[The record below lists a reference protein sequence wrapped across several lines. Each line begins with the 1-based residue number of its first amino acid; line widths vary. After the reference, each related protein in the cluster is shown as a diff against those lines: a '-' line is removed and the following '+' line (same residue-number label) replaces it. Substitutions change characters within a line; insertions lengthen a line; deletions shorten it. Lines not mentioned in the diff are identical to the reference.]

1 MNSDTPLDCAV
12 FQLSP
17 DRSRCELFV
26 SSDGNNEKLVSGS
39 IQPFVTHLKVAEE
52 QIALAVQSIKLETE
66 RNKNVETWF
75 TKGTLERFVQYVS
88 KPEVLEMVNTFDAEM
103 SQLEGARRIYSQG
116 TGDQRTVSRGGV
128 GTGSPA
134 AADATKK
141 ELLRAIDVRLA
152 AVRQDLTTA
161 FARASAA
168 GFNPDTVSDLKHFA
182 DQFGAHRLNE
192 ACSKYMSMCES
203 RADLRASKGNSERDV
218 RSSVGSDMS
227 IEDPTED
234 QAGPFLGP
242 NNAQATWQQRKIVPS
257 IGSRRSSIGGGVN
270 EKDQEQQ
277 QRVEPEVVEEE
288 DEKKKKEG
296 HQVGGQP
303 QPGRRLSVQDRINLF
318 ESKQKEIS
326 SFSASSGGSG
336 TKPVVGK
343 PVELRRLS
351 SDVSA
356 AEKSVLRRWSGASDM
371 SIDTESPSSSSSCV
385 LAPKLNAEDVSH
397 SHRNNNP
404 EVSFSAAPRTRP
416 DTQIPFPS
424 VVKDDDS
431 KDRSASTSLPSPVIN
446 DDDDVAAAADEQ
458 SSHDTS
464 KVSSFYHD
472 RTPAAPKDTH
482 FRGSNQVA
490 SHMLSVTATA
500 TATSDDVTP
509 DIKSSTARGDDAGR
523 KNHPVAQSFIRASHS
538 HSRSR
543 SAQFESK
550 FREVEADQSTQPQL
564 RSFNAEPEELVKRDS
579 SFSSKHQSKV
589 EDSEFSKMKYQ
600 RPQSGSADQASR
612 TRFKRDETR
621 VPHESSKL
629 NLPVKQVL
637 ENQDS
642 SQINS
647 TPPSEQVQRVRQSKG
662 NQGLHDELKMK
673 ADELEKLFAEHKLRL
688 PGDQSGS
695 VWRTEPVDA
704 HVEQAVN
711 SEHRRPK
718 AAELSPNMPS
728 RNSVLEPTASTSNVP
743 SFDATS
749 LVNKVNNQNFGDD
762 SRGKFYEKYMKK
774 REDKLREEWSL
785 KRAEK
790 EAKMKAMQD
799 SLERSRAE
807 MRDKFSGSIDRLHS
821 ASGAS
826 RSEKRRYFKSNIKR
840 EQHPIDSLQNEED
853 EDQYEF
859 SEEKI
864 YGQDSISGESNLGD
878 GASRQSRKILPN
890 RHMSS
895 ATPRTAAVSSFSRS
909 STRISNSSGRRRES
923 PIAQSVPNF
932 SDLRKENTKPSGVSK
947 STSRSQLRNYA
958 RSKSAQDETQGSKE
972 DKSKRSQSLRKSCA
986 NSEEFSDLS
995 HLNSDG
1001 VVLAPLKFDTERS
1014 DLGPFDQSP
1023 KSFLKKG
1030 YGLGHGPQG
1039 SAIRMK
1045 ASVTYDTHKD
1055 ELFDELAFEG
1065 EGSLDMATEE
1075 PDEIGTVAIED
1086 HAYTNNGKVRLSQES
1101 EKSGNSESEI
1111 GDSARSLSQVDPVS
1125 VAEMPSAMPSSSNG
1139 VGSLQDSP
1147 VESPVSWNSRTRH
1160 PFTYPHESS
1169 DVDASMDSPI
1179 GSPAS
1184 WNSHSHTQGESDAAR
1199 MRKKWG
1205 SAQKPVLVANSSQNQ
1220 SRKDVTKGFKRL
1232 LKFGRKNR
1240 GSESLVDW
1248 ISATTSEGDDETE
1261 DVRDLVNRSSEDLR
1275 KSRMGFSHG
1284 HPSDDSFNESELYSE
1299 QVQSLQSSI
1308 PTPPA
1313 HFKLRDDHISGSSL
1327 KAPRSFFSLSSF
1339 RSKGS
1344 DSKPR

>member
-1 MNSDTPLDCAV
+1 
-12 FQLSP
+12 
-17 DRSRCELFV
+17 
-26 SSDGNNEKLVSGS
+26 
-39 IQPFVTHLKVAEE
+39 
-52 QIALAVQSIKLETE
+52 
-66 RNKNVETWF
+66 
-75 TKGTLERFVQYVS
+75 
-88 KPEVLEMVNTFDAEM
+88 
-103 SQLEGARRIYSQG
+103 
-116 TGDQRTVSRGGV
+116 
-128 GTGSPA
+128 
-134 AADATKK
+134 
-141 ELLRAIDVRLA
+141 
-152 AVRQDLTTA
+152 
-161 FARASAA
+161 
-168 GFNPDTVSDLKHFA
+168 
-182 DQFGAHRLNE
+182 
-192 ACSKYMSMCES
+192 MCES
-203 RADLRASKGNSERDV
+203 RADLRAWKGNSERDV

-234 QAGPFLGP
+234 QAGPHLGP
-242 NNAQATWQQRKIVPS
+242 NNGQATWQQRKTVPS
-257 IGSRRSSIGGGVN
+257 IASRRSSNGGGVN
-270 EKDQEQQ
+270 EKNEQQQ
-277 QRVEPEVVEEE
+277 QRVEPEVLEEE
-288 DEKKKKEG
+288 EEKKKKEG
-296 HQVGGQP
+296 HQAGAQP

-318 ESKQKEIS
+318 ESKQKEVS
-326 SFSASSGGSG
+326 STSASAGGSG
-336 TKPVVGK
+336 TKPAVGK
-343 PVELRRLS
+343 PAELRRLS

-371 SIDTESPSSSSSCV
+371 SIDLESPSTSSSSV
-385 LAPKLNAEDVSH
+385 LAPKSNAEDISH

-404 EVSFSAAPRTRP
+404 EVSFSAATRTRP

-424 VVKDDDS
+424 VVKEDDS
-431 KDRSASTSLPSPVIN
+431 NDISASTSRPSPVIN
-446 DDDDVAAAADEQ
+446 DDADVAAADDEQ

-464 KVSSFYHD
+464 KVSPFYHD

-482 FRGSNQVA
+482 FRGSNQAA
-490 SHMLSVTATA
+490 SRMPSVFV

-509 DIKSSTARGDDAGR
+509 DVKSSTARGDDAGR

-550 FREVEADQSTQPQL
+550 FREVEADQSTQHQF
-564 RSFNAEPEELVKRDS
+564 RSSNAEPDELIKKDS
-579 SFSSKHQSKV
+579 SFPTKHKSKV
-589 EDSEFSKMKYQ
+589 EDSEFPKMKYQ
-600 RPQSGSADQASR
+600 RPQPDSADQ
-612 TRFKRDETR
+612 
-621 VPHESSKL
+621 
-629 NLPVKQVL
+629 
-637 ENQDS
+637 NQDS

-662 NQGLHDELKMK
+662 NQGLHDELKLK

-704 HVEQAVN
+704 HVELAVN

-718 AAELSPNMPS
+718 AAELSPHLPS
-728 RNSVLEPTASTSNVP
+728 RNSVREPTASMSNAP
-743 SFDATS
+743 SFDAMPPINR
-749 LVNKVNNQNFGDD
+749 VNSQNFGDALRQNFSDINNSDD

-774 REDKLREEWSL
+774 RDDKLREEWSL

-790 EAKMKAMQD
+790 EAKMKAMED

-807 MRDKFSGSIDRLHS
+807 MRDKFSGSIDRTHS
-821 ASGAS
+821 ASGAI
-826 RSEKRRYFKSNIKR
+826 RAEKLRHFKSNIKR
-840 EQHPIDSLQNEED
+840 EQHPIDSLRNEED
-853 EDQYEF
+853 EDQSEF
-859 SEEKI
+859 LEEKI
-864 YGQDSISGESNLGD
+864 YGQDSISSESTLGD
-878 GASRQSRKILPN
+878 GSSSQSRKNLPN
-890 RHMSS
+890 KHMSS
-895 ATPRTAAVSSFSRS
+895 ATPRTAAVSSSSRS
-909 STRISNSSGRRRES
+909 STRISNSSGRRRDN

-932 SDLRKENTKPSGVSK
+932 SDLRKENTKPPGASK
-947 STSRSQLRNYA
+947 TANRSQLRNYA
-958 RSKSAQDETQGSKE
+958 RNKSTQDETQGFKD
-972 DKSKRSQSLRKSCA
+972 DKSKRSQSLRKSSA
-986 NSEEFSDLS
+986 NSEEFNDLS

-1001 VVLAPLKFDTERS
+1001 VVLAPLKFDMERS
-1014 DLGPFDQSP
+1014 DLGPFDHSP

-1030 YGLGHGPQG
+1030 YGLGPGPRG

-1065 EGSLDMATEE
+1065 EGSLDMATED

-1101 EKSGNSESEI
+1101 EKSGNSGSEI
-1111 GDSARSLSQVDPVS
+1111 GDSTRSLSQVDPVS
-1125 VAEMPSAMPSSSNG
+1125 VAEMPGAMPSSSNG

-1147 VESPVSWNSRTRH
+1147 VESPVSWNSRIRH
-1160 PFTYPHESS
+1160 PFAYPHESS

-1184 WNSHSHTQGESDAAR
+1184 WNSHSLAQCETDAAR

-1205 SAQKPVLVANSSQNQ
+1205 SAQKPVLVANSSQNPP
-1220 SRKDVTKGFKRL
+1220 RKDVTKGFKRL
-1232 LKFGRKNR
+1232 LKFGRKSR

-1261 DVRDLVNRSSEDLR
+1261 DIRDLANRSSEDLR

-1308 PTPPA
+1308 PTAPA

>member
-17 DRSRCELFV
+17 DRTRCELFV
-26 SSDGNNEKLVSGS
+26 SSDGNSEKLVSGS
-39 IQPFVTHLKVAEE
+39 IQPFVTHLKAAEE

-103 SQLEGARRIYSQG
+103 TQLEGARRIYSQG
-116 TGDQRTVSRGGV
+116 AGDQRTALQGGV
-128 GTGSPA
+128 GTGATA

-168 GFNPDTVSDLKHFA
+168 GFNPDIVSDLKHFA

-192 ACSKYMSMCES
+192 ACSKYMSMWES
-203 RADLRASKGNSERDV
+203 RTDLRAWKGNSERDV

-234 QAGPFLGP
+234 QAGPHLGP
-242 NNAQATWQQRKIVPS
+242 NNGQATWQQRKTVPT
-257 IGSRRSSIGGGVN
+257 IASRRSSIGGGVN
-270 EKDQEQQ
+270 EKKEQC
-277 QRVEPEVVEEE
+277 VEPEVVEEE
-288 DEKKKKEG
+288 EEKKEEEG
-296 HQVGGQP
+296 HQARAQP

-326 SFSASSGGSG
+326 SSSASAGGSG
-336 TKPVVGK
+336 SKPVVGK
-343 PVELRRLS
+343 PAELRRLS

-356 AEKSVLRRWSGASDM
+356 GEKSVLRRWSGASDM
-371 SIDTESPSSSSSCV
+371 SIDIESPSTSSSSSSV
-385 LAPKLNAEDVSH
+385 LAPKSNAEDISH

-404 EVSFSAAPRTRP
+404 EVSFSAATRTRP

-424 VVKDDDS
+424 VVKEDDS
-431 KDRSASTSLPSPVIN
+431 NDRSASTSLPYPVIN
-446 DDDDVAAAADEQ
+446 DDADVAAADDEQ

-464 KVSSFYHD
+464 KVSPFYHD

-482 FRGSNQVA
+482 FRGSNQAA
-490 SHMLSVTATA
+490 SRMPSA

-550 FREVEADQSTQPQL
+550 FKE
-564 RSFNAEPEELVKRDS
+564 
-579 SFSSKHQSKV
+579 
-589 EDSEFSKMKYQ
+589 
-600 RPQSGSADQASR
+600 
-612 TRFKRDETR
+612 
-621 VPHESSKL
+621 
-629 NLPVKQVL
+629 
-637 ENQDS
+637 
-642 SQINS
+642 
-647 TPPSEQVQRVRQSKG
+647 SKG

-704 HVEQAVN
+704 HVELAVN

-718 AAELSPNMPS
+718 AAELSPHLPS
-728 RNSVLEPTASTSNVP
+728 RNSVCEPTASMSNAP
-743 SFDATS
+743 SFDAMP
-749 LVNKVNNQNFGDD
+749 LVNRVNNQNFGDALRQNFSDINISND

-790 EAKMKAMQD
+790 EAKMKAMED

-807 MRDKFSGSIDRLHS
+807 MRDKFSGSIDRTHS
-821 ASGAS
+821 TSSAIRA
-826 RSEKRRYFKSNIKR
+826 EKLRHFKSNIKR

-853 EDQYEF
+853 EDQSEF
-859 SEEKI
+859 LEEKI
-864 YGQDSISGESNLGD
+864 YGQDSIFSESTLGD
-878 GASRQSRKILPN
+878 GSSSQSRKILPN
-890 RHMSS
+890 KHMSS
-895 ATPRTAAVSSFSRS
+895 ATHRTAAVSSFSRS
-909 STRISNSSGRRRES
+909 STRISNSSGRRRDS

-932 SDLRKENTKPSGVSK
+932 SDLRKENTKPPGVSK
-947 STSRSQLRNYA
+947 TTNRSQLRNYA
-958 RSKSAQDETQGSKE
+958 RNKSTQDETQGFKD
-972 DKSKRSQSLRKSCA
+972 DKSKRSQSLRKSSA
-986 NSEEFSDLS
+986 NSEEFNDLS

-1001 VVLAPLKFDTERS
+1001 VVLAPLKFDMERS

-1030 YGLGHGPQG
+1030 YGLGPGPRG

-1065 EGSLDMATEE
+1065 EGSLDTATED

-1101 EKSGNSESEI
+1101 EKSGNSGSEI
-1111 GDSARSLSQVDPVS
+1111 GDSTRSLSQVDPVS
-1125 VAEMPSAMPSSSNG
+1125 VAEMPGAMPSSSNG

-1147 VESPVSWNSRTRH
+1147 VESPVSWNSRIRH
-1160 PFTYPHESS
+1160 PFAYPHESS

-1184 WNSHSHTQGESDAAR
+1184 WNSHSLTHCETDAAR

-1205 SAQKPVLVANSSQNQ
+1205 SAQKPVLVANSSQNPP
-1220 SRKDVTKGFKRL
+1220 RKDVTKGFKRL
-1232 LKFGRKNR
+1232 LKFGRKSR

-1261 DVRDLVNRSSEDLR
+1261 DIRDLANRSSEDLR

-1308 PTPPA
+1308 PTAPA